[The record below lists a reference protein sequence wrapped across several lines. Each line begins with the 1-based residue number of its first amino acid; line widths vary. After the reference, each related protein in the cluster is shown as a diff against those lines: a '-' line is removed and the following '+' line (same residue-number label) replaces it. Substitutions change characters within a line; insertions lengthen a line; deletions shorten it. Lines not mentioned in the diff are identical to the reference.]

1 MYIIKTGLGFVGC
14 QSINQSEFNYQASDG
29 MWRQASAPVES
40 ISSGATAMK
49 TLKMRLL
56 RVCASDVRRIRG
68 KSKTKK
74 QKLRGGCKV
83 KELCG
88 CKQPKK
94 VFVLRQ

>member
-49 TLKMRLL
+49 TPKLRLL
-56 RVCASDVRRIRG
+56 CACVCVSVCTCVCIRCEKG
-68 KSKTKK
+68 KR
-74 QKLRGGCKV
+74 QNQEAKV
-83 KELCG
+83 KSAYAQENES
-88 CKQPKK
+88 
-94 VFVLRQ
+94 